1 MNNTAYKNNA
11 GKTNIKITL
20 IARRVIQI
28 ASLILIPGLFAQTF
42 AALGSMFTAL
52 FGGSFSWSVISPSF
66 WILMITIPATVLLGR
81 FFCGFFC
88 SFGAMGDFL
97 WFMSRKLRLP
107 KLRLSSKLDS
117 GFKYIKYGILVFC
130 AAFLWTGLLSIPD
143 TASPWN
149 IFGMYT
155 SIGNWPGLSYMISI
169 GGALLILIMALSVFV
184 ERAFCRYLCPLGAV
198 YALISRPRLFRIIKR
213 RERCGSCIACTSRCS
228 MGIPLY
234 SVDTVKSGECINCMA
249 CVNVCPTSNAK
260 ADPKPAVAAAM
271 SVAVISGL
279 YFVDTVALPAMND
292 TSYSQ
297 TQQQTTASADTE
309 TAATATTVPSGT
321 YTSGTYTGS
330 GMGFRGETDVTVTV
344 ENGYITDITV
354 TSYQDD
360 GQYFVNAESTVIS
373 EIIDSQDINV
383 STVSGATYSSNGI
396 IEAVADALGL
406 EFTNP
411 N

>member
-1 MNNTAYKNNA
+1 MNKV
-11 GKTNIKITL
+11 IL

-28 ASLILIPGLFAQTF
+28 ASFILMPGLFAQTF
-42 AALGSMFTAL
+42 SALGSIFTAL
-52 FGGSFSWSVISPSF
+52 FSGGFSWSVISPSF
-66 WILMITIPATVLLGR
+66 WILMITVPATILLGR

-107 KLRLSSKLDS
+107 RLKLSSKLDS

-169 GGALLILIMALSVFV
+169 GGALLILIMALSMFV

-198 YALISRPRLFRIIKR
+198 YAPVSRPRLFRIIKR
-213 RERCGSCIACTSRCS
+213 RARCGSCTACTSRCS

-234 SVDTVKSGECINCMA
+234 SVDKVRSGECINCLA

-260 ADPKPAVAAAM
+260 ADPNPAVAAAM
-271 SVAVISGL
+271 SAAVISGL

-292 TSYSQ
+292 TSYTQ
-297 TQQQTTASADTE
+297 TQQQTAGDTE
-309 TAATATTVPSGT
+309 TSATNKIIPSGI
-321 YTSGTYTGS
+321 YANGTYTGS
-330 GMGFRGETDVTVTV
+330 GMGFRGEINGTVTV

-360 GQYFVNAESTVIS
+360 VPYFERAESTVIS
-373 EIIDSQDINV
+373 DIIDSQDIDV
-383 STVSGATYSSNGI
+383 SVVSGATYSSNGI

-411 N
+411 NASGIDKRHGEPM